1 MKDLARRSPVWG
13 CLGDWA
19 LELLVE
25 RCLFSAGY
33 SLSPSKSIM
42 R

>member
-1 MKDLARRSPVWG
+1 MKDLSRRSPEWAA
-13 CLGDWA
+13 LGDWA
-19 LELLVE
+19 LELIVE
-25 RCLFSAGY
+25 RSLFSAGY